1 MTILYL
7 ALGIYI
13 VGVAIVLFVRPNIM
27 FRPGGWKEFGL
38 SSNSSYTVFPFW
50 MFTIIWAILSYV
62 LATLGS
68 VMFASAALQSVP
80 VEARVYDTDYGVED
94 VAEPIYKPI
103 SHEAPRI
110 RPTRVAAPALPQQPG
125 YYVLEAPTSAAP
137 KYVYYGTSP
146 PSYENVMARA

>member
-7 ALGIYI
+7 AFGIYI
-13 VGVAIVLFVRPNIM
+13 VGIAIVLFVRPNIM

-62 LATLGS
+62 LATLAS
-68 VMFASAALQSVP
+68 VLFASAALQSVP
-80 VEARVYDTDYGVED
+80 SNSGIYDTDYGLDE

-103 SHEAPRI
+103 SRELPRI
-110 RPTRVAAPALPQQPG
+110 QPAKVAAPALPQQPG

-137 KYVYYGTSP
+137 KYVYYGTEP
-146 PSYENVMARA
+146 PTYENVVARA